1 MEKHVKA
8 DGGEFEKRN
17 SKRITESMG
26 KSKGFCRKQSG
37 KNRKAE
43 SVLRAQTRP
52 RPAFC
57 ASEKD
62 TVFARI
68 SNGIHGL
75 TAAVLQRERPAAA
88 GVRLHFLPKPRYNN
102 AA

>member
-8 DGGEFEKRN
+8 DGGEFEKKEQQKNNRVY
-17 SKRITESMG
+17 G
-26 KSKGFCRKQSG
+26 KKQGFCRKQSG

-43 SVLRAQTRP
+43 SVLRVQTRP
-52 RPAFC
+52 RPASC

-68 SNGIHGL
+68 LNGIHGSA
-75 TAAVLQRERPAAA
+75 AAVLQRERPAAA
-88 GVRLHFLPKPRYNN
+88 GVRLLFLPKPRYNN